1 MTIATP
7 SKSSYF
13 AYPYPVDMNQLLKAS
28 RLEICF
34 FSVVFIAFPILSSY
48 EYVLYERVGS
58 YPSWIDLLERLIY
71 GLLKTI
77 PYWIYYKLILPVLFD
92 KHYGAFVGWCG
103 LFLVLLDN
111 YTHYV
116 VYGLVMNLW
125 FLPEALLISARRYY
139 SSSVIL
145 HFSIVYILR
154 ELIMVSALG
163 YYRQAV
169 AQRQRV
175 HELIQ
180 RQLQTEL
187 DSLKMQLQPHFFF
200 NTLNNIYSLAL
211 QQSSQTAPLIA
222 RHADIMRY
230 ILYGA
235 KRRQVPLTEEVKF
248 LTDYIAVESVRFS
261 DRATI
266 QFDTQGIDDR
276 VWIEPLLLLPFIE
289 NTFKHGLRQDIQG
302 GFVQIVLVLME
313 SELLLET
320 RNSKLPAAHSAH
332 ADSGIGLPNGVKQ
345 LRLLYP
351 HHHRLSVENGE
362 HSYALRLQLDL
373 RSHDELPSC

>member
-1 MTIATP
+1 MHQ
-7 SKSSYF
+7 F
-13 AYPYPVDMNQLLKAS
+13 LKAS

-34 FSVVFIAFPILSSY
+34 FSVAFVAFPILSSY
-48 EYVLYERVGS
+48 EYVLYERMGS
-58 YPSWIDLLERLIY
+58 YPSGIDLLERLIY

-77 PYWIYYKLILPVLFD
+77 PYWLYYTLILPLLFD
-92 KHYGAFVGWCG
+92 KRYGAFAGGCG

-125 FLPEALLISARRYY
+125 FLPEALLISSRRYY
-139 SSSVIL
+139 HSSVIL

-211 QQSSQTAPLIA
+211 QQSNRTAPLIA

-261 DRATI
+261 DGATI
-266 QFDTQGIDDR
+266 EFDTQGIDDR

-289 NTFKHGLRQDIQG
+289 NTFKHGLRQDIQD
-302 GFVQIVLVLME
+302 GFVQIILVLME
-313 SELLLET
+313 TELLLET
-320 RNSKLPAAHSAH
+320 RNSKLHAAPSAND
-332 ADSGIGLPNGVKQ
+332 DSGIGLHNGIKQ
-345 LRLLYP
+345 LSLLYP
-351 HHHRLSVENGE
+351 HHHTLSVENGE
-362 HSYALRLQLDL
+362 HSYTLRLQINL
-373 RSHDELPSC
+373 RSHDELSTG